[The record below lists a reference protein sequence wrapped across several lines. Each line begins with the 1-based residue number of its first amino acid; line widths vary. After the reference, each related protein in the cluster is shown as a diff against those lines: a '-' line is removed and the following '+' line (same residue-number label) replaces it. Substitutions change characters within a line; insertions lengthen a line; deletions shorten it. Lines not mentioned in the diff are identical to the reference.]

1 MAISIIVQDQ
11 IHEKHSTTA
20 GLPAVTLADI
30 VLDAPVGSIMR
41 GIHKYADTMFNSYQL
56 KFFLEELTEFE
67 PKNSAESELISV
79 LRSASEEA
87 IRIHG
92 YLWFSGD

>member
-1 MAISIIVQDQ
+1 M
-11 IHEKHSTTA
+11 
-20 GLPAVTLADI
+20 TLADI